1 MHEAGFRIVAASD
14 SSGAVY
20 SAEGFDPAEAEA
32 YKAQNRGL
40 KGFAEALPGN
50 DLRKLDVDVL
60 VPAALGG
67 WIDEANADDV
77 AARVVVE
84 VSNQACTVHGADRL
98 TERGV
103 HVVPDILANSGGVSV
118 SYLEWVQNR
127 SGEQMTREKVFA
139 DLDRRME
146 EMARGV
152 AERAS
157 EDKIDLRS
165 AAYRI
170 AVSRIAEAIE
180 SMGTRR
186 LFNE

>member
-1 MHEAGFRIVAASD
+1 
-14 SSGAVY
+14 
-20 SAEGFDPAEAEA
+20 
-32 YKAQNRGL
+32 
-40 KGFAEALPGN
+40 
-50 DLRKLDVDVL
+50 

-67 WIDEANADDV
+67 WIDESNADDV

-84 VSNQACTVHGADRL
+84 VANQACTVAGADQL
-98 TERGV
+98 EDRGV

-127 SGEQMTREKVFA
+127 SGEQMTRDKVFA
-139 DLDRRME
+139 DLDARMAG
-146 EMARGV
+146 MARTV
-152 AERAS
+152 AARAATD
-157 EDKIDLRS
+157 ETDLRS